1 MRITKRQ
8 LRRIIKEAI
17 AEDHFEEWELQTAN
31 DVYNH
36 AVPIFGDDI
45 LVDTIDDEIVI
56 DNTGGDWRVQELEDQ
71 WRKFWPKG
79 EWDNDGILYTGVKI

>member
-1 MRITKRQ
+1 MKITKRQ
-8 LRRIIKEAI
+8 LRRIIREAI

-71 WRKFWPKG
+71 WRKIWPKG